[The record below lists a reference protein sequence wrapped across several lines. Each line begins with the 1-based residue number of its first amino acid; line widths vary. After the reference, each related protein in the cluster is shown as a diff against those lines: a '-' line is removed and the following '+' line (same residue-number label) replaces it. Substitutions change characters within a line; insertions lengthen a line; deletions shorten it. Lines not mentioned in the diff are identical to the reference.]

1 MPVEMKSFQSQAF
14 VDELME
20 GGAKEVCIV
29 SRDSVEMML
38 TDSLKLQANQ
48 TAIAEK
54 IADSFSRFTDI
65 VEASGSLSSKL
76 DALNENIIA
85 INTTLKES
93 SEALES
99 KLDQVIEILSNR
111 PEQSTIPVTTKTDIE
126 STIRR
131 RNSLIEKVV
140 RSEFLSKYYQELI
153 TEATPFAPP
162 KFRTKVLKNTPER
175 DLKHRRQQTIN
186 TVNTE
191 IALMQDRIHDWR
203 SQIEDIDKEIED
215 FLTRNETQRL
225 DITSR
230 TASYEPKY
238 REQFEHKNLAKLK
251 EEYDQDKRMNFDYL
265 ITVEEE
271 TEEEP
276 TTKNFRGTQD
286 RGTTNR
292 KQKRRAGQRT

>member
-1 MPVEMKSFQSQAF
+1 
-14 VDELME
+14 
-20 GGAKEVCIV
+20 
-29 SRDSVEMML
+29 MML

-54 IADSFSRFTDI
+54 IADSFARFTDV
-65 VEASGSLSSKL
+65 VEASGSISSKL
-76 DALNENIIA
+76 D
-85 INTTLKES
+85 K
-93 SEALES
+93 
-99 KLDQVIEILSNR
+99 VIEILSNR
-111 PEQSTIPVTTKTDIE
+111 PEQSTIPVSTKIDIE

-140 RSEFLSKYYQELI
+140 RSEFLSEYYQELI

-175 DLKHRRQQTIN
+175 DLKHRRQQTVN

-203 SQIEDIDKEIED
+203 SQIGDIEKEIEE
-215 FLTRNETQRL
+215 FLTRNEAKRL

-230 TASYEPKY
+230 ITTYEPKY

-251 EEYDQDKRMNFDYL
+251 EEYEQDKRMNFDYL
-265 ITVEEE
+265 IAVEEE

-276 TTKNFRGTQD
+276 NSKNFRGAQD

-292 KQKRRAGQRT
+292 KQRRRAGRM